1 MVLLNGLA
9 GRLPEGTP
17 DQLLHRNPMEAY
29 SAPPIILSTHKNEDR
44 SAMARC
50 VWCMLLA
57 LVIVATAWCGRS
69 VKKTFSRSNPGE
81 SVPFSGRSRRARCE
95 GMHPFSDP
103 LNHPHFLQCCGAI
116 GPVVTSDVTGLV

>member
-17 DQLLHRNPMEAY
+17 DQLLHRNPMGAY
-29 SAPPIILSTHKNEDR
+29 SAPPIILSPHKNEDR

-57 LVIVATAWCGRS
+57 LVIVVTALCEHS
-69 VKKTFSRSNPGE
+69 VKKTFSRSNPGG
-81 SVPFSGRSRRARCE
+81 SVPFSGRSLPTRCSPLHPCSGHLSHPRVAR
-95 GMHPFSDP
+95 
-103 LNHPHFLQCCGAI
+103 
-116 GPVVTSDVTGLV
+116 

>member
-17 DQLLHRNPMEAY
+17 DQLLHRNPMGAY

-50 VWCMLLA
+50 VRCMLLA
-57 LVIVATAWCGRS
+57 LVIVATALCEHS
-69 VKKTFSRSNPGE
+69 VKKIFSPSNPGG
-81 SVPFSGRSRRARCE
+81 SVSFSGRSLPTSCSPL
-95 GMHPFSDP
+95 HPCTDHRI
-103 LNHPHFLQCCGAI
+103 HPRV
-116 GPVVTSDVTGLV
+116 PR

>member
-17 DQLLHRNPMEAY
+17 DQLLHRNPMGAY
-29 SAPPIILSTHKNEDR
+29 SAPPIILSIHKNEDR

-57 LVIVATAWCGRS
+57 LLIVATALCEHS
-69 VKKTFSRSNPGE
+69 VKKTCSRSNLGGA
-81 SVPFSGRSRRARCE
+81 VPFSGRSLPTKCSPLHPCPDYLSNPQVPPRC
-95 GMHPFSDP
+95 G
-103 LNHPHFLQCCGAI
+103 
-116 GPVVTSDVTGLV
+116 

>member
-57 LVIVATAWCGRS
+57 LVIVATALCEHS
-69 VKKTFSRSNPGE
+69 VKKTFSPSNPGG
-81 SVPFSGRSRRARCE
+81 SVPFSGRSLPTRCSPL
-95 GMHPFSDP
+95 HPCSDH
-103 LNHPHFLQCCGAI
+103 LSHPRVAQ
-116 GPVVTSDVTGLV
+116 